1 MIKWVKMGKH
11 TDAEG
16 TTISY
21 WGAKT
26 AYIIESRLRHVPHAC
41 GTGTWDHTSYFAIKD
56 GEEVKEFWRLSEAK
70 AWVEEAVRNE
80 S

>member
-1 MIKWVKMGKH
+1 MIKWIKMGKH

-26 AYIIESRLRHVPHAC
+26 HYVIESRLRHIPHAC

-70 AWVEEAVRNE
+70 AWVEETIKE
-80 S
+80 G